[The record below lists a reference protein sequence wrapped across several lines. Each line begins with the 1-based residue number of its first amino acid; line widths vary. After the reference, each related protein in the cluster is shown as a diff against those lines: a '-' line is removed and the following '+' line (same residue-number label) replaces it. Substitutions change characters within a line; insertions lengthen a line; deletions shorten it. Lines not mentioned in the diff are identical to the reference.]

1 MVTSA
6 STPEKAPP
14 PPADPPDRLRVAV
27 VGTGSIGERHLRCFQ
42 ATGRAEVI
50 ACEPNPDLGHAV
62 VERYACPW
70 FTTLE
75 EAVAAQPEEKPIDA
89 AILCTPAHLHI
100 PLARQYVEAGL
111 HLLIEKPLAVSE
123 EGIPLLQQAARERE
137 RVVRVAYTLRSHP
150 VYQRLKQRLGEI
162 GEPRQWVS
170 THGQHFPTFRPAYR
184 DIYYARHASGGGA
197 IQDALTHNLH
207 AAEWLLG
214 PFASIMADADHLVLE
229 GVEVEDCVHLSG
241 RMAGGV
247 LASFALNQFQAP
259 NETYV
264 TIHGT
269 TGSLRADL
277 GRLRVGLFR
286 HGDDDWCWEALPA
299 IERDEIFIRQA
310 HSFLD
315 ALHGLPDTLA
325 TLEEG
330 HQTLKVNLAALEAV
344 RTRREVT
351 LS

>member
-1 MVTSA
+1 MVTPASA
-6 STPEKAPP
+6 SENAPP
-14 PPADPPDRLRVAV
+14 PSSNPSGRLRVAV

-50 ACEPNPDLGHAV
+50 ACEPNRDLGPAV
-62 VERYACPW
+62 AERYGCRW
-70 FTTLE
+70 FATVE
-75 EAVAAQPEEKPIDA
+75 EALASGEGIDA

-100 PLARQYVEAGL
+100 PVALQCVEAGL

-123 EGIPLLQQAARERE
+123 EGIPQLQEAARERK
-137 RVVRVAYTLRSHP
+137 RVVRVAYTMRSHP
-150 VYQRLKQRLGEI
+150 LYQRLRQRLGEI
-162 GEPRQWVS
+162 GEPKQWVS

-184 DIYYARHASGGGA
+184 QTYYTRHASGGGA

-214 PFASIMADADHLVLE
+214 PFTSIMADAERLVLE

-241 RMAGGV
+241 RMRGGV

-259 NETYV
+259 NETFL

-269 TGSLRADL
+269 GGSLRADL
-277 GRLRVGLFR
+277 GRGRIGRFLY
-286 HGDDDWCWEALPA
+286 GDSDWCWETLPPV
-299 IERDEIFIRQA
+299 ERDAVFVAQA
-310 HSFLD
+310 NAFLD
-315 ALHGLPDTLA
+315 ALAGCPDDLS

-351 LS
+351 LP